1 MLADVV
7 LPSRRFQVFTYQVP
21 AQLVASIHIGSP
33 VTVPLGPTV
42 ISGLVASIYDHE
54 SLVPENKPLRYT
66 SLRAILT
73 VETETSQVPLG
84 RNLFRLAE
92 KISAYYLV
100 PLSTCLRLIVP
111 PYSVKMSKRL
121 LLTEEGRAALGKSSL
136 SKTSRAVLRKLE
148 HAPNGLLR
156 SSMTRSMNDA
166 DVAATLD
173 FVKMKGWVVEKTAS
187 HSHSRG
193 RKRPRASRA
202 KFETPNLFDSLN
214 QGDKSFEEA
223 WIETGSFVDV
233 SFPFWSTM
241 AKAIRA
247 GGFQEVSVVGVESVR
262 RKLLL
267 ETIKTINKQG
277 KQALILMPEVHQ
289 AETLADDLQTIWK
302 DQVEVYHGQLSSFV
316 RVEGWERIH
325 QGEASIIVGT
335 RSALFLP
342 FADLGLVWV
351 EEEQDASYK
360 DEHLPYYHAREVARM
375 RGEIDRALVVYGA
388 TCPSL
393 ESYSR
398 FPLPNSNHAEP
409 FNTQVLHKDKPKV
422 EMIDLGSLPFG
433 TTLAPQLM
441 MSVRR
446 TLEAGQQIILLLNRK
461 GFSRA
466 LICQDCGQAPKCLNC
481 GLTLMLFHR
490 PARLVCSYCD
500 NKQETPEICPS
511 CQGSIFRH
519 SGMGTQRLEEE
530 LAELVPPY
538 SIARLDRENVKTMEE
553 ANRILQQFRQQKIQI
568 LIGTEFLLHQAIPP
582 TAPLVVLPQAD
593 LGLHIPD
600 FRSSERTFQMLSK
613 AVALAQNEHQ
623 LGQVILQ
630 TRMPDH
636 HVHQAIYHGDP
647 CIFYDQ
653 ELELREALGYPPAT
667 HVILLVITGAQEH
680 RVKRVV
686 DRLSTQLADCGMKG
700 RVGEE
705 EKGLLSLPI
714 ALGPMASRK
723 SGSAKK
729 NRTLFLIKTENLA
742 DTKRHLRQI
751 QDILKEQFSKDGVV
765 CEMNVDP
772 ITIQ

>member
-7 LPSRRFQVFTYQVP
+7 LPSRRFQVFTYLVP
-21 AQLVASIHIGSP
+21 AHLEASIHIGSS
-33 VTVPLGPTV
+33 VTVPLGSTV
-42 ISGLVASIYDHE
+42 ISGLVANIYDHE
-54 SLVPENKPLRYT
+54 SLVPQNKPVRYT

-84 RNLFRLAE
+84 RNLFRIAE

-136 SKTSRAVLRKLE
+136 SKTSKAVLRKLE
-148 HAPNGLLR
+148 HMPNGLLR
-156 SSMTRSMNDA
+156 SSMTRSINDA
-166 DVAATLD
+166 AATLA
-173 FVKMKGWVVEKTAS
+173 FVKKKGWVVEKTAS

-193 RKRPRASRA
+193 RKHPRPSRA
-202 KFETPNLFDSLN
+202 KFETPNLFDFLN

-223 WIETGSFVDV
+223 SIETGSFVDA

-241 AKAIRA
+241 ARAIRD
-247 GGFQEVSVVGVESVR
+247 GGFQEVSVVGAESVR

-267 ETIKTINKQG
+267 ETIKTTNKQG

-302 DQVEVYHGQLSSFV
+302 DQVEVYHGQLSSSV
-316 RVEGWERIH
+316 RSERWERIH
-325 QGEASIIVGT
+325 QGETSIIVGT

-342 FADLGLVWV
+342 LVELGLVWV

-393 ESYSR
+393 ECYSR
-398 FPLPNSNHAEP
+398 FPLPNSEHAEP
-409 FNTQVLHKDKPKV
+409 FNTQVLHEDKTKV

-481 GLTLMLFHR
+481 GVTFTLFHR

-511 CQGSIFRH
+511 CQGAIFRH

-530 LAELVPPY
+530 LAELVPSY

-568 LIGTEFLLHQAIPP
+568 LIGTEFLLHRAVPP
-582 TAPLVVLPQAD
+582 TAPLVIFPQAD

-647 CIFYDQ
+647 RIFYAQ

-667 HVILLVITGAQEH
+667 HVILLVITGAQAF
-680 RVKRVV
+680 RVQRVV
-686 DRLSTQLADCGMKG
+686 DFLDEQLKG
-700 RVGEE
+700 VAGHVSSS
-705 EKGLLSLPI
+705 KGSQIMLEPTLV
-714 ALGPMASRK
+714 LGPLDSRK
-723 SGSAKK
+723 PRQRKK
-729 NRTLFLIKTENLA
+729 HRTIFLLKTFHLEETQQRLREIRQEYNKLFSREPIVFE
-742 DTKRHLRQI
+742 
-751 QDILKEQFSKDGVV
+751 V
-765 CEMNVDP
+765 NVDP
-772 ITIQ
+772 IEIQ